1 MASSKRIYRNT
12 RIPFASML
20 ALVLITSF
28 CTAGEDNSSKSKI
41 YNAKLDSSKAVTASS
56 INTDEQESVSTS
68 RQNAITISVE
78 QVSPAIVGINVMKIE
93 RYVQRSLFDDD
104 PFWQMFFPPRTYQ
117 QKVKSLGSGF
127 IISPDGY
134 ILTNEHVIHNAS
146 EIVVTTTSG
155 KQYNA
160 KIAGSD
166 YVYDVALL
174 KIDGSDFPYVVLG
187 NSDDIIIGEW
197 AIALGN
203 PFGLFDVSAK
213 PTVTVGVIS
222 ATNMDFKGDLQV
234 ANKSYTGMIQTDA
247 AINGGNSGGPLVNSL
262 GQCIGINT
270 IIISGSSY
278 EKTSVGIGFAIPI
291 NRVKRILPDLKKIG
305 RIDRISHIGIEIGN
319 INTLVAKMLGI
330 SPGDGVIISRIRR
343 KGPAWKKG
351 IKVGDVIVGVNGY
364 RVHNTREFQQVINS
378 IDIINNSVIKFKIY
392 RNERLFDASIEI
404 KGIN

>member
-1 MASSKRIYRNT
+1 MADSKEMIANT
-12 RIPFASML
+12 RKMFAGLL
-20 ALVLITSF
+20 ALLLITSF
-28 CTAGEDNSSKSKI
+28 CAAGEDNSSTKDLSKTI
-41 YNAKLDSSKAVTASS
+41 VDTGSNAFTSSMHANDQVS
-56 INTDEQESVSTS
+56 ISTS
-68 RQNAITISVE
+68 RQNAITRSIE
-78 QVSPAIVGINVMKIE
+78 HVSPAVVGINVIKIE
-93 RYVQRSLFDDD
+93 RFVQRSLFDDD

-146 EIVVTTTSG
+146 EIVVTTTEG
-155 KQYNA
+155 KQYRA
-160 KIAGSD
+160 KVTGSD
-166 YVYDVALL
+166 YIYDVALL
-174 KIDGSDFPYVVLG
+174 KIEGSNFPYIILG

-234 ANKSYTGMIQTDA
+234 AGKSYTKMIQTDA

-270 IIISGSSY
+270 FIISGSSN

-291 NRVKRILPDLKKIG
+291 NRVKMILPDLKKIG
-305 RIDRISHIGIEIGN
+305 RIDRISHIGLEVEN
-319 INTLVAKMLGI
+319 INILVAKMLGI
-330 SPGDGVIISRIRR
+330 SPGDGVIVSRIQK
-343 KGPAWKKG
+343 KGPAWEKG

-378 IDIINNSVIKFKIY
+378 IDIINNSVIKFKIF
-392 RNERLFDASIEI
+392 RDEHLIDKSIEI
-404 KGIN
+404 KGIK